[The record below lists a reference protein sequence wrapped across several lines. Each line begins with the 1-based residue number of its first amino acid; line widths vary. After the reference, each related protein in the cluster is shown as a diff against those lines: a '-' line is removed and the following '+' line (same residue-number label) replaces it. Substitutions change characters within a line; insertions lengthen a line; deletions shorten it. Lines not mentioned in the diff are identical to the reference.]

1 MRETK
6 LSQEGR
12 LSNIMLK
19 AKHSQVRKGNKVH
32 GDRQEYNQENG
43 NERKKKTKKGREV
56 AELEMGEETDT

>member
-43 NERKKKTKKGREV
+43 NERKKKNQKG
-56 AELEMGEETDT
+56 